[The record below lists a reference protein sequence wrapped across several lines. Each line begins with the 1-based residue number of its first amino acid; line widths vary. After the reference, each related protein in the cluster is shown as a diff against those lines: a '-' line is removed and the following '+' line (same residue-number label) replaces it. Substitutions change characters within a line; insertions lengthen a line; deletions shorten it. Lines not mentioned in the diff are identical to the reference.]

1 MIVTER
7 ERERERG
14 RDTGRGRSRLHAPGA
29 RCGIRSRVSRIAPW
43 AKGRHQTAA
52 PKDPISLGLD
62 LRVVTHSKMSSG
74 NAKIGH
80 PAPNFKAT
88 AVMPD
93 GQFKDLSLSDYK
105 GKYVVFFFYPLDF
118 TFVCPTEIIAFS
130 DRAEEFKKLNCQVI
144 GASVDSHFCHLAWI
158 NTPKKQGGLGP
169 MNIPLVSDPKR
180 TIAQDYGVLKA
191 DEGISFRGLF
201 IIDDKGILRQ
211 ITVNDLPVGRSVDE
225 TLRLV
230 QAFQFTDKHGEVCP
244 AGWKPG
250 SDTIKPDVQKSKE
263 YFSKQK

>member
-1 MIVTER
+1 
-7 ERERERG
+7 
-14 RDTGRGRSRLHAPGA
+14 
-29 RCGIRSRVSRIAPW
+29 
-43 AKGRHQTAA
+43 
-52 PKDPISLGLD
+52 
-62 LRVVTHSKMSSG
+62 MSSG

-80 PAPNFKAT
+80 RAPQFKAT

-93 GQFKDLSLSDYK
+93 GQFKDISLADYK

-169 MNIPLVSDPKR
+169 MNIPLISDPKR

-211 ITVNDLPVGRSVDE
+211 ITINDLPVGRSVDE

-230 QAFQFTDKHGEVCP
+230 QAFQFTDKHGEEFMDFWMNLQPIIQSECAQL
-244 AGWKPG
+244 AGSLAVIPSSLMSRRAKNISLSRSEHSAILGPG
-250 SDTIKPDVQKSKE
+250 CSRQP
-263 YFSKQK
+263 